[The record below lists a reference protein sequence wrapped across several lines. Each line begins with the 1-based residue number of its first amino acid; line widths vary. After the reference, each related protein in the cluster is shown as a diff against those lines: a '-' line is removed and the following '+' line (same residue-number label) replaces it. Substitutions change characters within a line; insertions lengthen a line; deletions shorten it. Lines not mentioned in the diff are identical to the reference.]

1 MSTASTSPKKDAPL
15 KSIKAR
21 RQMRYGLNSVG
32 VFSVNQP
39 YLLDFE
45 TDEGCVQKEIHRLTR
60 VRCEAQAC

>member
-15 KSIKAR
+15 KSIKAK
-21 RQMRYGLNSVG
+21 RQIRYGSNSVG

-45 TDEGCVQKEIHRLTR
+45 TDAGCVQKEFRD
-60 VRCEAQAC
+60 

>member
-1 MSTASTSPKKDAPL
+1 MNTTSMSPKKDAPL

-21 RQMRYGLNSVG
+21 RQMRYGSNSVG

-45 TDEGCVQKEIHRLTR
+45 TDAGCVQNSQTR
-60 VRCEAQAC
+60 KGRV